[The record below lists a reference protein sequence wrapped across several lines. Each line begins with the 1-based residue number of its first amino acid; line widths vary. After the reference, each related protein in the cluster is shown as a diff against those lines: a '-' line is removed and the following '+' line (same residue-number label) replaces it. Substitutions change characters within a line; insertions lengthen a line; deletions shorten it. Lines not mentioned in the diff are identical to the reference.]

1 MDLLKKLDAENQ
13 IRNLQALYAQAADD
27 ADPQKFGGMFAEDGE
42 LLLLGNCTK
51 GREKIG
57 DWLVQSLTTGRLRH
71 LTMNSVVHVEGE
83 SSAVGSLDLLILHAR
98 DGQWVVMGTARYS
111 DTYVRT
117 PEGWK
122 IKTREI
128 IPMVPQP

>member
-1 MDLLKKLDAENQ
+1 MDLLQKLDAENQ

-27 ADPQKFGGMFAEDGE
+27 ADPDKFGGMFAEDGE
-42 LLLLGNCTK
+42 LLFLGDCTR

-57 DWLVQSLTTGRLRH
+57 DWLIQSLATGRLRH
-71 LTMNSVVHVEGE
+71 LTMNSVVHVESE
-83 SSAVGSLDLLILHAR
+83 SSAVGSLDLLVLHAR
-98 DGQWVVMGTARYS
+98 DGQWAVMGTARYS

-117 PEGWK
+117 PKGWK

>member
-1 MDLLKKLDAENQ
+1 
-13 IRNLQALYAQAADD
+13 
-27 ADPQKFGGMFAEDGE
+27 
-42 LLLLGNCTK
+42 
-51 GREKIG
+51 
-57 DWLVQSLTTGRLRH
+57 
-71 LTMNSVVHVEGE
+71 MNSVVHVESE
-83 SSAVGSLDLLILHAR
+83 SSAVGSLDLLVLHAR